1 MLKNTTHLLFT
12 ASELTWII
20 LCIESKD
27 NSQTHGELE
36 WKGLEKQSRIFKR
49 MKEKRTYFAKNH
61 FLLKLLCGF
70 QLTGREWGNL
80 ETLDWFKYPLWLG
93 CEERLFFFLWGQSRR
108 EASFSSFPLL
118 AMWFGFSWVL
128 LCQPVWKMVWSFFVS
143 NIDSSLVLGTDLSV
157 LVHTAFFE
165 SM

>member
-93 CEERLFFFLWGQSRR
+93 CEERLFFFC
-108 EASFSSFPLL
+108 EAR
-118 AMWFGFSWVL
+118 AEE
-128 LCQPVWKMVWSFFVS
+128 KH
-143 NIDSSLVLGTDLSV
+143 LSV
-157 LVHTAFFE
+157 PFLFSPCGLGSPGFCCVSLSGRWSGASLYRILTVAWY
-165 SM
+165 